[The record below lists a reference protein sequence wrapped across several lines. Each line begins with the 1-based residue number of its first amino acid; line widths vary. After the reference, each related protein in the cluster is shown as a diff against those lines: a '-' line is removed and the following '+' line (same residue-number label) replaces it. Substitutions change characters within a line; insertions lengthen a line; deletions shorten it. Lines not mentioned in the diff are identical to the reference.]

1 MSGKV
6 PAFSPMDQN
15 VMIVRITS
23 YENRRPQGSLTGP
36 GLDGPLAF
44 TSLAQLLLEMEAL
57 MDQTNRPQRGEEH
70 RVFTPSGRRASPE
83 AGGAGKGQDELA
95 TFQIR
100 VLFRQNSSW
109 QGILIWTD
117 QKMDAQFRSAL
128 ELIRLM
134 DSALMAGEEDP

>member
-1 MSGKV
+1 
-6 PAFSPMDQN
+6 
-15 VMIVRITS
+15 MIVRITS